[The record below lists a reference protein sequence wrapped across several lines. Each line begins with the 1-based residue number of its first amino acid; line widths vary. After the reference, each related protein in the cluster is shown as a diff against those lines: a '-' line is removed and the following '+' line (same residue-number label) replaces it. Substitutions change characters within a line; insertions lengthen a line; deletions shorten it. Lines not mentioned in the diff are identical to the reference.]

1 MTLVGLTSWLTLKKQ
16 KKLLTLVGLTSWLI
30 VRPPLCECQDKSIP
44 YMVTTTILL
53 QNNGHHRSLLEQE
66 QGILLQ
72 CSRGFASITFRL
84 FLTEWQNF
92 TRGAWTSQ
100 KWQIDWFPYDRGLG
114 RETRN
119 NISKDDNIV
128 TSIVFFLRKRSK
140 LKLCSTII
148 VEISPFLWKIKFM
161 STFKVLTFSAH
172 HTKSKVY

>member
-1 MTLVGLTSWLTLKKQ
+1 MINTKINSVGVFGANGKKQ
-16 KKLLTLVGLTSWLI
+16 RKALKVVWGLTSWLI

-92 TRGAWTSQ
+92 TRGAWTSKQ
-100 KWQIDWFPYDRGLG
+100 WQIDWFPDDRGLG

-128 TSIVFFLRKRSK
+128 TSIVFFLQKRSK
-140 LKLCSTII
+140 VMFHNYSRN
-148 VEISPFLWKIKFM
+148 
-161 STFKVLTFSAH
+161 LTFSL
-172 HTKSKVY
+172 KD